1 VALFLLILL
10 GIDWASGYA
19 IAGYCMTHGVNPYGY
34 AFWQSF
40 GPFVILL
47 CIQAIRG
54 ELWLEKAGAVYAL
67 LCGVFGIVIPNLL
80 IYFAAAHIPS
90 GLLTVL
96 ANLSPIFTYP
106 LALAFGDE
114 KFSISRLLLILLG
127 LIGVILIIV
136 PNRHNLTLDLG
147 SAWLYLALLIPFS
160 YAFCAVYLSRFHPG
174 RASVLNYALWMLMVS
189 TLCVSPLT
197 VIQHGYYPLRF
208 NDLSS
213 ALILLEVFLS
223 TLGYILLFVIIKM
236 VGSVY
241 YSLVNAI
248 AALTGV
254 IYGYF
259 IFQQQFST
267 STYLAIA
274 IILLVIIGMTYTQ
287 YRNKLVKSKRSQM

>member
-1 VALFLLILL
+1 MALFLLILL

-47 CIQAIRG
+47 CIQTVRG

-127 LIGVILIIV
+127 LIGVALIVI
-136 PNRHNLTLDLG
+136 PNTHSLTLDLG
-147 SAWLYLALLIPFS
+147 SALLYLALLIPFS
-160 YAFCAVYLSRFHPG
+160 YAFSAVYLSRFHPG
-174 RASVLNYALWMLMVS
+174 RGSVLNYALWMLMVS

-197 VIQHGYYPLRF
+197 VIQQGYYPLSLHDF
-208 NDLSS
+208 NSG
-213 ALILLEVFLS
+213 LILLEVFLS

-259 IFQQQFST
+259 IFKQQFSI
-267 STYLAIA
+267 STYTAIG

-287 YRNKLVKSKRSQM
+287 YRNKLVKSKRSQV

>member
-1 VALFLLILL
+1 MALFLLILL

-40 GPFVILL
+40 GPFIILL
-47 CIQAIRG
+47 CIQTIRG
-54 ELWLEKAGAVYAL
+54 ELWLEKSGAVYAL

-80 IYFAAAHIPS
+80 IYFAAVHIPS

-127 LIGVILIIV
+127 LIGVALIVI
-136 PNRHNLTLDLG
+136 PNTHSLTLDLG

-160 YAFCAVYLSRFHPG
+160 YAFSAVYLSRFHPG
-174 RASVLNYALWMLMVS
+174 RGSVLNYALWMLMVS

-197 VIQHGYYPLRF
+197 VIQQGYYPL
-208 NDLSS
+208 NLHDLNS
-213 ALILLEVFLS
+213 ALILLEIFLS

-248 AALTGV
+248 AVLTGV

-259 IFQQQFST
+259 IFQQQFSI
-267 STYLAIA
+267 STYLAIG

-287 YRNKLVKSKRSQM
+287 YRNKLAA

>member
-1 VALFLLILL
+1 MALFLLILL

-47 CIQAIRG
+47 CIQTVRG

-127 LIGVILIIV
+127 LIGVALIVI
-136 PNRHNLTLDLG
+136 PNTHSLTLDLG

-160 YAFCAVYLSRFHPG
+160 YAFSAVYLSRFHPG
-174 RASVLNYALWMLMVS
+174 RGSVLNYALWMLMVS

-197 VIQHGYYPLRF
+197 VIQQGYYPLSLHDF
-208 NDLSS
+208 NSG
-213 ALILLEVFLS
+213 LILLEVFLS

-259 IFQQQFST
+259 IFKQQFSI
-267 STYLAIA
+267 STYTAIG

-287 YRNKLVKSKRSQM
+287 YRNKLVKSKRSQV